1 MGAVS
6 SINKCYRNIC
16 CPKGMNIIDQNE
28 EEGSFQNEIENKI
41 ISNSSIDNDNPTK
54 NNRNIFL
61 FENDEL
67 NSLNNEPKIEN
78 HEYKK
83 DNIDHINSF
92 GNSLK
97 NGMNLIN
104 EENNIKE
111 SLQKS
116 GLNSSNFSFKIFM
129 KKEDEDY
136 NNDINIAKKH
146 KAKTNKAKKNSYI
159 FKEIYKNDDK
169 NENNDLNKNKIK
181 ENYSDH
187 YLSQVIKI
195 QKKYREYIDKKK
207 ISGNKPILED
217 KNNIDKELNSNNSL
231 SRIKTSKNY
240 SALILNRYLIN
251 LDYIEISEESFRSVA
266 IKSNKCKN
274 EINQFNTLRDLDIDQ
289 IKGYFLLKK
298 KMFKYQ
304 GQKDKNGKKVGFGK
318 IIWEDSSKLKG
329 YFTNSKLNGIV
340 YFYNCGNEN
349 STFFGEY
356 KNNIPE
362 GYGIYS
368 RKGFSLEGK
377 NWNKNYLND
386 IGVAIWEEGEMYEGE
401 FKNNIK
407 DGIGLY
413 RWADGTTY
421 MGEFQNNKIDGYG
434 RMQFANGNAYE
445 GKFQEGFMNGWGK
458 FVWDDG
464 KYYVGNYLK
473 DKKHGFGI
481 FVWKLDP
488 LIAVIGFWNQGKQNG
503 VCVRLY
509 KGHFKFV
516 LVQES
521 KLTVGINS
529 KWELNKYLK
538 PSEVK
543 FKNFFKKKY
552 HEFSKFINFASKW

>member
-1 MGAVS
+1 M
-6 SINKCYRNIC
+6 
-16 CPKGMNIIDQNE
+16 
-28 EEGSFQNEIENKI
+28 
-41 ISNSSIDNDNPTK
+41 
-54 NNRNIFL
+54 
-61 FENDEL
+61 
-67 NSLNNEPKIEN
+67 
-78 HEYKK
+78 
-83 DNIDHINSF
+83 
-92 GNSLK
+92 
-97 NGMNLIN
+97 
-104 EENNIKE
+104 
-111 SLQKS
+111 
-116 GLNSSNFSFKIFM
+116 
-129 KKEDEDY
+129 
-136 NNDINIAKKH
+136 
-146 KAKTNKAKKNSYI
+146 
-159 FKEIYKNDDK
+159 
-169 NENNDLNKNKIK
+169 
-181 ENYSDH
+181 
-187 YLSQVIKI
+187 
-195 QKKYREYIDKKK
+195 
-207 ISGNKPILED
+207 
-217 KNNIDKELNSNNSL
+217 
-231 SRIKTSKNY
+231 
-240 SALILNRYLIN
+240 
-251 LDYIEISEESFRSVA
+251 
-266 IKSNKCKN
+266 
-274 EINQFNTLRDLDIDQ
+274 
-289 IKGYFLLKK
+289 
-298 KMFKYQ
+298 
-304 GQKDKNGKKVGFGK
+304 
-318 IIWEDSSKLKG
+318 
-329 YFTNSKLNGIV
+329 
-340 YFYNCGNEN
+340 
-349 STFFGEY
+349 
-356 KNNIPE
+356 
-362 GYGIYS
+362 
-368 RKGFSLEGK
+368 
-377 NWNKNYLND
+377 NWNKNNLND

-421 MGEFQNNKIDGYG
+421 LGEFQNNKIDGYG